1 MMMIAA
7 LATAVLFA
15 VQTPPPNAPTVGTA
29 PSTVKVDASTL
40 LARLGPSLV
49 ETDGKRVNTAKTIKD
64 NTIIA
69 LYFSAAWCPPC
80 KKFTPKLVDFVLK
93 NKDSKA
99 FTVIFVSS
107 DRSAEEHAKYMK
119 HYKMPFPAM
128 PFDKA
133 QLKQIKR
140 AYGGNGIPNLVLLN
154 ADGTVIKGSYETNGK
169 YSPKTRNSYI
179 GPDAVLA
186 ELSKLVKK
194 KGVKQAA

>member
-1 MMMIAA
+1 MLIAA
-7 LATAVLFA
+7 LATAVLLA
-15 VQTPPPNAPTVGTA
+15 VQTTPPPKAPTVGTA
-29 PSTVKVDASTL
+29 PPAAKVNTSTL
-40 LARLGPSLV
+40 LAMLGTSLV
-49 ETDGKRVNTAKTIKD
+49 ETDGKRINTAEAIKD

-80 KKFTPKLVDFVLK
+80 KKFTPKLVEFVK
-93 NKDSKA
+93 QNENSKA

-133 QLKQIKR
+133 QLKQIKQ

-154 ADGTVIKGSYETNGK
+154 ADGTVIKGSYETNGT
-169 YSPKTRNSYI
+169 YSPKNRKSYI
-179 GPDAVLA
+179 GPDPVLA
-186 ELSKLVKK
+186 ELGKLIKQDVKK
-194 KGVKQAA
+194 TA